1 MVRRP
6 FLRWTGERP
15 CPRGPPPCRGRRH
28 SDVSHALSFPYIV
41 PSRTGRHKLPR
52 VGGRQT
58 RGRPRLSGGGAL
70 LGAFSF
76 YTPPGPVEGPGGGFH
91 LNVLYKILI
100 LGCSPG
106 DLRWVPGPAVG
117 TRRRSR
123 SGGGKSSRGSVRR
136 VSATTAARRRSGPA
150 GKSHVM
156 YDAAA
161 LCAEQH
167 SLCSIA
173 TAA

>member
-1 MVRRP
+1 MSTRVSPWTATARRG
-6 FLRWTGERP
+6 T
-15 CPRGPPPCRGRRH
+15 CIIN
-28 SDVSHALSFPYIV
+28 VSFPYIV
-41 PSRTGRHKLPR
+41 PSRRSRHKLPR
-52 VGGRQT
+52 VGRRQT
-58 RGRPRLSGGGAL
+58 RGRPRLSGGGAP
-70 LGAFSF
+70 LGASSF
-76 YTPPGPVEGPGGGFH
+76 APPKAPFGAGGAFH

-100 LGCSPG
+100 WGCSPG

-173 TAA
+173 TAS